1 MQDSRGQLIGHCR
14 FLAQVSAAV
23 AYAFTVSRKVQR
35 DERSGYR
42 ETQISWEGERR
53 LGFDNLS

>member
-23 AYAFTVSRKVQR
+23 AYALTVSRKVER

-42 ETQISWEGERR
+42 ETQINREGAPR
-53 LGFDNLS
+53 LRFDNLS

>member
-35 DERSGYR
+35 DEWSGYR
-42 ETQISWEGERR
+42 ETQISREGARR
-53 LGFDNLS
+53 LGFNNWS